1 MTTDDIIVNNSFER
15 GRFSTNFIFK
25 DILLHLFEL
34 KSCHRNEPLPMRKLL
49 LLYVLILLAANKLR
63 AQEEFIEPPSRF
75 LTRVHFDQLTGGII
89 LLRGQFGDHSD
100 SLNFILDT
108 GSGGISLDSATA
120 EYLKLKPIPSDKT
133 IRGIAGIRMVS
144 FVNNQKLKLGAL
156 TIDSLD
162 FHINNYDILTAV
174 YGERIDG
181 IIGYSVLKRFIF
193 KIDYDSSRIDIYSK
207 GTFKYPRGGFLFRP
221 LIATLPIQSAR
232 IKDDRTI
239 QTRFLYDIGA
249 GLCMMLSKDFIEDS
263 LLLSKKRKLYYKE
276 AEGLGGKIDMQMT
289 VIKEIKL
296 GPYRFRNV
304 PVYIF
309 KDEFNVTSYP
319 FLGGIIGNDILRRF
333 NCILNYEKRDFYLM
347 PNSHYL
353 EAFDYSYSGIEL
365 YFIDGQIIIGDVA
378 EGSPAEASGLQEGD
392 IVISINNVVNQNLT
406 QLKLALQNSNE
417 RIKMIVKRKNE
428 LKAFEFR
435 VRSIF

>member
-1 MTTDDIIVNNSFER
+1 MDIER
-15 GRFSTNFIFK
+15 SGF
-25 DILLHLFEL
+25 LHLFRV
-34 KSCHRNEPLPMRKLL
+34 KSCPPIETPAMSKRLL
-49 LLYVLILLAANKLR
+49 VYISLSIAFCNALIS
-63 AQEEFIEPPSRF
+63 QEEFIEPASRY
-75 LTRVHFDQLTGGII
+75 LTRVHFTQLTGGVI
-89 LLRGQFGDHSD
+89 LLQGQFGNFPDTM
-100 SLNFILDT
+100 NFILDT
-108 GSGGISLDSATA
+108 GSGGISLDSTTA
-120 EYLKLKPIPSDKT
+120 EYFKLKPVPSDKT
-133 IRGIAGIRMVS
+133 IRGIAGIRLVS
-144 FVNNQKLKLGAL
+144 FVNNEKLKLGGL

-207 GTFKYPRGGFLFRP
+207 GTFKYPKGGYMFRP

-232 IKDDRTI
+232 VKDDKTI
-239 QTRFLYDIGA
+239 QSRFLYDIGA
-249 GLCMMLSKDFIEDS
+249 GLCMMLSQDFIEDS
-263 LLLSKKRKLYYKE
+263 MLLNKKRKLYFKE

-289 VIKEIKL
+289 VIKEVKI

-309 KDEFNVTSYP
+309 KDEYNVTSYP

-333 NCILNYEKRDFYLM
+333 NCILNYDKRDFYLI

-365 YFIDGQIIIGDVA
+365 YYINGQIIVGDVA
-378 EGSPAEASGLQEGD
+378 KDSPAEIAGLQEGD
-392 IVISINNVVNQNLT
+392 IVVSINNVFNQNLT
-406 QLKLALQNSNE
+406 QLKAALQTANE
-417 RIKMIVKRKNE
+417 KIKMIVRRDNSE
-428 LKAFEFR
+428 LKVFEFK
-435 VRSIF
+435 VRTIF